1 MVGMPVWNML
11 LELFKQASGDAK
23 VSTKSLQII
32 SGVPETTALRLI
44 GQLEERGIIARSHS
58 SADRRVTFITLT
70 QAGLV
75 KVGTI
80 LERLNV

>member
-1 MVGMPVWNML
+1 MPIWNML

-44 GQLEERGIIARSHS
+44 GQLEERGIISRSHS